1 MPMAA
6 REVRALMRAKGWSNI
21 DLAAHWG
28 HSVSYIS
35 WLIHNHRERPRV
47 YDDAFRGLLERSSVE
62 VVLEAR
68 HKTKP
73 RPEKK
78 KWAVIDMYPVGRV
91 FVTQDSRLGPEEG
104 TDLAVLSVRAEDGRF
119 FVEFEVLGGEAQ
131 GELIEIEHGPDADR
145 LSDTGQ
151 DRGQRAQYA

>member
-1 MPMAA
+1 MPMTG
-6 REVRALMRAKGWSNI
+6 REVRAVMRSKGWSNI

-35 WLIHNHRERPRV
+35 WLVHNPHERPRV
-47 YDDAFRGLLERSSVE
+47 YDDAFRGLLERSKVE

-78 KWAVIDMYPVGRV
+78 RWTVIDMYPVGRI

-104 TDLAVLSVRAEDGRF
+104 TDLAVTSVRTEGGHF
-119 FVEFEVLGGEAQ
+119 HVQFEVLAGDAQ
-131 GELIEIEHGPDADR
+131 GDFIEIEHGPDADS
-145 LSDTGQ
+145 LSDTGL
-151 DRGQRAQYA
+151 DRTQRAEYA